1 MKKTLKWSLVMMLAV
16 FGLTFASCSDDDDN
30 TPTVGTVEDVNGE
43 FTGKMTYA
51 EVKAAQADPT
61 ATTLDLKVANDSI
74 QFDKFPYQALV
85 VAILGEEA
93 SKPIIEQI
101 GDELKYKINYT
112 ATMNAAKDSV
122 VMTLNPE
129 PLKISIEA
137 LKMEVEVIIE
147 TPNKASYAIND
158 KNLKFGLKAA
168 NVKVGGG
175 DYPGWSP
182 INLSFDMKK
191 K

>member
-1 MKKTLKWSLVMMLAV
+1 MMLAV
-16 FGLTFASCSDDDDN
+16 FGLTFASCSDDDDE

-51 EVKAAQADPT
+51 KEAKATAADPT
-61 ATTLDLKVANDSI
+61 ATELELKVANDSI
-74 QFDKFPYQALV
+74 QFEKFPYQALV

-101 GDELKYKINYT
+101 GDSLQYKTNYT

-122 VMTLNPE
+122 VMTLNPD
-129 PLKISIEA
+129 PLKISIKA
-137 LKMEVEVIIE
+137 LNMEVVVNIEV
-147 TPNKASYAIND
+147 PNKASYAIND
-158 KNLKFGLKAA
+158 KNLKFALKAA
-168 NVKVGGG
+168 SVKVGENAFPFTPM
-175 DYPGWSP
+175 D
-182 INLSFDMKK
+182 LSFDMKK